1 MSRPPAPLPFL
12 PLARV
17 HVETRLT
24 VAFVCRCVLCAGAV
38 LRDPAGYEM
47 CLVSVETFDP
57 AVREATNYVGPDWSV
72 RNETLARVQ
81 GLRALDEARQRMFE
95 NMKAAGATGD
105 EDDEDEDDDDE
116 EEGAAEGAAGG
127 DGDAV
132 GQLVAMAAF
141 VPGDGWVDPT
151 LLAQGY
157 LHGAR
162 RHSQTVELRSNT
174 TAESVI
180 SDRGNRRVRGVGL
193 ADGAII
199 ECDSVVDATGMWAG
213 MLQVRCVDGVTHRA
227 GGRSLPMASTRSHYF
242 ITQHEPESFPS
253 TMPNVI
259 VPDARFYT
267 RPEAAGAMLIGI
279 QEKDSMSG
287 DARRLGAFADDAA
300 GAGGGVD
307 GGVGARVDSV
317 AAHDAAGA
325 SSAQA
330 EELLLEMSGDIE
342 RFLADGVLDRYE
354 YHAPLE
360 CQRAVHGSVMALTNP
375 HRTHDPSTT
384 ARVCWAG
391 WKFRTTSPVGLLIR
405 LTGSTISA
413 T

>member
-1 MSRPPAPLPFL
+1 MCTPSYKLEGPWTPIACIMLHHLLTPTIPPHPHPHPHHPPCACRQAGVEVEWPIGA
-12 PLARV
+12 AR
-17 HVETRLT
+17 
-24 VAFVCRCVLCAGAV
+24 
-38 LRDPAGYEM
+38 
-47 CLVSVETFDP
+47 
-57 AVREATNYVGPDWSV
+57 
-72 RNETLARVQ
+72 
-81 GLRALDEARQRMFE
+81 
-95 NMKAAGATGD
+95 AAGLAPYLDVGNTAA
-105 EDDEDEDDDDE
+105 EA
-116 EEGAAEGAAGG
+116 EGAAEGAAGG

-162 RHSQTVELRSNT
+162 RHSQTVDLRSNT

-199 ECDSVVDATGMWAG
+199 ECDSVVDVTGMWAG

-287 DARRLGAFADDAA
+287 DARQLGAFADDAA

-354 YHAPLE
+354 
-360 CQRAVHGSVMALTNP
+360 
-375 HRTHDPSTT
+375 
-384 ARVCWAG
+384 
-391 WKFRTTSPVGLLIR
+391 
-405 LTGSTISA
+405 
-413 T
+413 